1 MTDTQIY
8 TATDRY
14 NRTVDQLEAIARD
27 FDPERPDDLRTQII
41 EALGG
46 LGIWPM
52 SALAGHDEGEMFAV
66 A

>member
-46 LGIWPM
+46 LDIWPM
-52 SALAGHDEGEMFAV
+52 SALAGQDDG
-66 A
+66 

>member
-8 TATDRY
+8 TVTDRY

-27 FDPERPDDLRTQII
+27 FDSERPDDLRTQII
-41 EALGG
+41 EVLGG

-52 SALAGHDEGEMFAV
+52 TAFTGQDEGKVIVV